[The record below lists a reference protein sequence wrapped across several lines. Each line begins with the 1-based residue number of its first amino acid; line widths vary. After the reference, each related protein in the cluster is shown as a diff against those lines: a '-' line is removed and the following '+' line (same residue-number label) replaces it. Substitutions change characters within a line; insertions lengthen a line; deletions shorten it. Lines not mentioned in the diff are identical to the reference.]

1 MNRLNGII
9 KINKYIYL
17 LNIYSLSNMNK
28 THLHSTSFHK
38 IGAVSSLSGVPT
50 PTLRVWEVRYATFTP
65 LKTQGHHRLY
75 TDNDVLKATLL
86 KRLTEQ
92 GHAISNI
99 ANLSPHALNNLIN
112 KQQSS
117 NQFQVHKE
125 LVDRAI
131 SMTIVGLTLAGRIES
146 KKFTLSFN
154 NHEIKVTNIYN
165 DLPDALGSSFDKQS
179 DMLLIKINSLHAGI
193 EVDIH
198 KIAQKYQAAK
208 VIVLYSYGQQNII
221 ESMKRSGILVRRDP
235 ISDSD
240 LADLIN
246 SGLLLGTEQKSSGLL
261 MGTLIPQRKYS
272 DVTLTRVA
280 GISSSVLCECP
291 RHVAEIIA
299 QLASFE
305 QYSHDCLN
313 KTSED
318 AHLHAYLSSV
328 SGSARALF
336 ESALEMVAKHE
347 GIELQEVSNE

>member
-1 MNRLNGII
+1 
-9 KINKYIYL
+9 
-17 LNIYSLSNMNK
+17 MNK
-28 THLHSTSFHK
+28 NYLPNTPLHK

-50 PTLRVWEVRYATFTP
+50 PTLRVWEVRYATFSP
-65 LKTQGHHRLY
+65 LKTQGQHRLY
-75 TDNDVLKATLL
+75 SDDDVLKATLL

-99 ANLSPHALNNLIN
+99 ANLSSQALNNLLMQ
-112 KQQSS
+112 QQSS
-117 NQFQVHKE
+117 NRYLAQTQTE
-125 LVDRAI
+125 DRTI
-131 SMTIVGLTLAGRIES
+131 SMAIVGLALAGRIES

-154 NHEIKVTNIYN
+154 NHEIKVTDIFN
-165 DLPDALGSSFDKQS
+165 DVPDALGASFKESTQI
-179 DMLLIKINSLHAGI
+179 LLVKTNSLHAGM

-198 KIAQKYQAAK
+198 KLAQNCQALQ
-208 VIVLYSYGQQNII
+208 VIVLYNYGQQNII
-221 ESMKRSGILVRRDP
+221 ESMKHAGMIVRREP

-246 SGLLLGTEQKSSGLL
+246 SVLLVGTDQKTTGLVVGA
-261 MGTLIPQRKYS
+261 LIPQRKYS
-272 DVTLTRVA
+272 DATLAKVA
-280 GISSSVLCECP
+280 GISSNVLCECP

-305 QYSHDCLN
+305 QYTHECLN
-313 KTSED
+313 KSSED

-347 GIELQEVSNE
+347 GIELVP

>member
-1 MNRLNGII
+1 
-9 KINKYIYL
+9 
-17 LNIYSLSNMNK
+17 MNK
-28 THLHSTSFHK
+28 NYLPNTPLHK

-65 LKTQGHHRLY
+65 LKTQGQHRLY
-75 TDNDVLKATLL
+75 SDDDVLKATLL

-99 ANLSPHALNNLIN
+99 ANLSSQALNNLLMQ
-112 KQQSS
+112 QQSS
-117 NQFQVHKE
+117 NRIQVHRQLE
-125 LVDRAI
+125 DRSI
-131 SMTIVGLTLAGRIES
+131 SMAIVGLALAGRIES

-154 NHEIKVTNIYN
+154 NHEIKVTDIFN
-165 DLPDALGSSFDKQS
+165 DLSDALGAEFEQPTQI
-179 DMLLIKINSLHAGI
+179 LLIKTNSLHAGI

-198 KIAQKYQAAK
+198 KLAQKCQALQ
-208 VIVLYSYGQQNII
+208 VIVLYNYGQQNII
-221 ESMKRSGILVRRDP
+221 ESMKFSGMIVRREP
-235 ISDSD
+235 ISDFD

-246 SGLLLGTEQKSSGLL
+246 SVLLVGTEQKNSGFVV
-261 MGTLIPQRKYS
+261 GAVIPQRKYS
-272 DVTLTRVA
+272 DATLAKVA
-280 GISSSVLCECP
+280 AISSNVLCECP

-305 QYSHDCLN
+305 QYTHECLN
-313 KTSED
+313 KSTED

-347 GIELQEVSNE
+347 GIELVP

>member
-1 MNRLNGII
+1 MNQN
-9 KINKYIYL
+9 YL
-17 LNIYSLSNMNK
+17 PNTPL
-28 THLHSTSFHK
+28 HK

-50 PTLRVWEVRYATFTP
+50 PTLRVWEVRYATFSP
-65 LKTQGHHRLY
+65 LKTQGQHRLY
-75 TDNDVLKATLL
+75 SDDDVLKATLL

-99 ANLSPHALNNLIN
+99 ANLSSQALNNLLM
-112 KQQSS
+112 QQQRS
-117 NQFQVHKE
+117 NRYQAQTQTE
-125 LVDRAI
+125 DRTI
-131 SMTIVGLTLAGRIES
+131 SMAIVGLALAGRIES

-154 NHEIKVTNIYN
+154 NHEIKVTDIFN
-165 DLPDALGSSFDKQS
+165 DVPDALGASFQEPTQI
-179 DMLLIKINSLHAGI
+179 LLVKTNSLHAGM

-198 KIAQKYQAAK
+198 KLAQNCQALQ
-208 VIVLYSYGQQNII
+208 VIVLYNYGQQNII
-221 ESMKRSGILVRRDP
+221 ESMKHAGMIVRREP

-246 SGLLLGTEQKSSGLL
+246 SVLLVGTDQKNTGLVVGA
-261 MGTLIPQRKYS
+261 LIPQRKYS
-272 DVTLTRVA
+272 DATLAKVA
-280 GISSSVLCECP
+280 GISSNVLCECP

-305 QYSHDCLN
+305 QYTHECLN
-313 KTSED
+313 KSSED

-347 GIELQEVSNE
+347 GIELVP

>member
-1 MNRLNGII
+1 
-9 KINKYIYL
+9 
-17 LNIYSLSNMNK
+17 MNK
-28 THLHSTSFHK
+28 NYLPNTPLHK

-50 PTLRVWEVRYATFTP
+50 PTLRVWEVRYATFSP
-65 LKTQGHHRLY
+65 LKTQGQHRLY
-75 TDNDVLKATLL
+75 SDDDVLKATLL

-99 ANLSPHALNNLIN
+99 ANLSSQALNNLLMQ
-112 KQQSS
+112 QQSS
-117 NQFQVHKE
+117 NRYQAQTQTE
-125 LVDRAI
+125 DRTI
-131 SMTIVGLTLAGRIES
+131 SMAIVGLALAGRIES

-154 NHEIKVTNIYN
+154 NHEIKVTDIFN
-165 DLPDALGSSFDKQS
+165 DVPDALGASFQEPTQI
-179 DMLLIKINSLHAGI
+179 LLVKTNSLHAGM

-198 KIAQKYQAAK
+198 KLAQNCQALQ
-208 VIVLYSYGQQNII
+208 VIVLYNYGQQNII
-221 ESMKRSGILVRRDP
+221 ESMKHSGMIVRREP

-246 SGLLLGTEQKSSGLL
+246 SVLLVGTDQKTTGLVVGA
-261 MGTLIPQRKYS
+261 LIPQRKYS
-272 DVTLTRVA
+272 DATLAKVA
-280 GISSSVLCECP
+280 GISSNILCECP

-305 QYSHDCLN
+305 QYTHECLN
-313 KTSED
+313 KSSED

-347 GIELQEVSNE
+347 GIELVP

>member
-1 MNRLNGII
+1 
-9 KINKYIYL
+9 
-17 LNIYSLSNMNK
+17 MNK
-28 THLHSTSFHK
+28 NYLPNTPLHK

-50 PTLRVWEVRYATFTP
+50 PTLRVWEVRYATFSP
-65 LKTQGHHRLY
+65 LKTQGQHRLY
-75 TDNDVLKATLL
+75 SDDDVLKATLL

-99 ANLSPHALNNLIN
+99 ANLSSQALNNLLMQ
-112 KQQSS
+112 QQSS
-117 NQFQVHKE
+117 NRYQAQTQTD
-125 LVDRAI
+125 DRTI
-131 SMTIVGLTLAGRIES
+131 SMAIVGLALAGRIES

-154 NHEIKVTNIYN
+154 NHEIKVTDIFN
-165 DLPDALGSSFDKQS
+165 DVSDAVGASFQEPTQI
-179 DMLLIKINSLHAGI
+179 LLVKTNSLHAGM

-198 KIAQKYQAAK
+198 KLAQNCQALQ
-208 VIVLYSYGQQNII
+208 VIVLYNYGQQNII
-221 ESMKRSGILVRRDP
+221 ESMKHAGMIVRREP

-246 SGLLLGTEQKSSGLL
+246 SVLLVGTDQKSKGLVV
-261 MGTLIPQRKYS
+261 GALIPQRKYS
-272 DVTLTRVA
+272 DATLAKVA
-280 GISSSVLCECP
+280 GISSNVLCECP

-305 QYSHDCLN
+305 QYTHECLN
-313 KTSED
+313 KSSED

-347 GIELQEVSNE
+347 GIELVP

>member
-1 MNRLNGII
+1 
-9 KINKYIYL
+9 
-17 LNIYSLSNMNK
+17 MNK
-28 THLHSTSFHK
+28 NYLPNTPLHK

-65 LKTQGHHRLY
+65 LKTQGRHRLY
-75 TDNDVLKATLL
+75 SDDDVLKATLL

-99 ANLSPHALNNLIN
+99 ANLSSQALNNLLMQ
-112 KQQSS
+112 QQSS
-117 NQFQVHKE
+117 NRIQVHRQLE
-125 LVDRAI
+125 DRTI
-131 SMTIVGLTLAGRIES
+131 SMAIVGLALAGRIES

-154 NHEIKVTNIYN
+154 NHEIKVADIFN
-165 DLPDALGSSFDKQS
+165 DLSDALGAEFAQPTQI
-179 DMLLIKINSLHAGI
+179 LLIKTNSLHAGI

-198 KIAQKYQAAK
+198 KLAQRCQALQ
-208 VIVLYSYGQQNII
+208 VIVLYNYGQQNII
-221 ESMKRSGILVRRDP
+221 ESMKFSGMIVRREP

-246 SGLLLGTEQKSSGLL
+246 SVLLVGAEQKNSGFVV
-261 MGTLIPQRKYS
+261 GAVIPQRKYS
-272 DVTLTRVA
+272 DATLAKVA
-280 GISSSVLCECP
+280 AISSNVLCECP

-305 QYSHDCLN
+305 QYTHECLN
-313 KTSED
+313 KSTED

-347 GIELQEVSNE
+347 GIELVS

>member
-1 MNRLNGII
+1 
-9 KINKYIYL
+9 
-17 LNIYSLSNMNK
+17 MNK
-28 THLHSTSFHK
+28 NYLPNTPLHK

-50 PTLRVWEVRYATFTP
+50 PTLRVWEVRYATFSP
-65 LKTQGHHRLY
+65 LKTQGQHRLY
-75 TDNDVLKATLL
+75 SDDDVLKATLL

-99 ANLSPHALNNLIN
+99 ANLSSQALNNLLMQ
-112 KQQSS
+112 QQSS
-117 NQFQVHKE
+117 NRYQAQSQSE
-125 LVDRAI
+125 DRTI
-131 SMTIVGLTLAGRIES
+131 SMAIVGLALAGRIES

-154 NHEIKVTNIYN
+154 NHEIKVTDIFN
-165 DLPDALGSSFDKQS
+165 DVSDALGASFQEPTQI
-179 DMLLIKINSLHAGI
+179 LLVKTNSLHAGM

-198 KIAQKYQAAK
+198 KLAQNCQALQ
-208 VIVLYSYGQQNII
+208 VIVLYNYGQQNII
-221 ESMKRSGILVRRDP
+221 ESMKHSGMILRREP

-246 SGLLLGTEQKSSGLL
+246 SVLLVGTDQKSKGLVV
-261 MGTLIPQRKYS
+261 GALIPQRKYS
-272 DVTLTRVA
+272 DATLAKVA
-280 GISSSVLCECP
+280 GISSNVLCECP

-305 QYSHDCLN
+305 QYTHECLN
-313 KTSED
+313 KSSED

-347 GIELQEVSNE
+347 GIELVP